1 MAWLQ
6 RQAAL
11 SIPGAL
17 VALALVLPAY
27 RYRLLWHHGTEEIYF
42 ELRDWFIYLSDLPL
56 LIAVGAWL
64 LTPFWRRLAC
74 VPRWLIIALALLAG
88 LASLSTLWAPM
99 TSLAFYQAGRLWLL
113 LGLFCVVATTWEAR
127 GALLWGLAA
136 SGALQAGLGFAQFV
150 AQHTFGLKR
159 LGEVT
164 MWPEWPG
171 ASIVTVEGER
181 ILRAYGLT
189 QHPNLLAGV
198 LVIGL
203 LAATGLALRPA
214 GRARAAAIMLAGVNF
229 GGLLLTFSRAAWLAL
244 AVGAAIMAGLLL
256 HRRAVAQATSG
267 ATAHEKATWTRGLSR
282 FGWQSQRPAQASK
295 PETRRV
301 TVFQTEPPIDRRNVG
316 RLLALLALIAVLFIA
331 TQWRLLLPRFGLS
344 WEGVEVRSNDE
355 RAGLEASAWTLISEN
370 PLGGVGYGN
379 FAIALW
385 LRQPPAL
392 AAYPIYQPVHR
403 VPLLATAELGLGG
416 GLLWLA
422 LTAGPWLALWRGRR
436 QWPPGQIP
444 VSVAA
449 ATVAMLAALTV
460 ISWFDFYPWFSPQG
474 RLLSWIAWGLWA
486 QTLVRPRD

>member
-1 MAWLQ
+1 MSTVTPQPQARCAWLQ

-42 ELRDWFIYLSDLPL
+42 ELRDWLVYLSDLPL

-64 LTPFWRRLAC
+64 LTPYWRRLAC
-74 VPRWLIIALALLAG
+74 VPRWLILTLALLAG
-88 LASLSTLWAPM
+88 LAALSTLWAPM

-113 LGLFCVVATTWEAR
+113 FGLFCVIATTWEAR

-136 SGALQAGLGFAQFV
+136 SGALQASLGFAQFM

-164 MWPEWPG
+164 MWPAWPG

-189 QHPNLLAGV
+189 QHPNLLGGV
-198 LVIGL
+198 LVIGM
-203 LAATGLALRPA
+203 LAAVGLALRPA
-214 GRARAAAIMLAGVNF
+214 GQARGAAIALAGANF

-244 AVGAAIMAGLLL
+244 AVGAVIMAGLLL
-256 HRRAVAQATSG
+256 HRR
-267 ATAHEKATWTRGLSR
+267 TAIG
-282 FGWQSQRPAQASK
+282 
-295 PETRRV
+295 
-301 TVFQTEPPIDRRNVG
+301 IDRRNAA
-316 RLLALLALIAVLFIA
+316 RLIALLALIAALFVA

-355 RAGLEASAWTLISEN
+355 RAGLEASAWTLIAEN

-403 VPLLATAELGLGG
+403 VPLLAAAELGIGG

-422 LTAGPWLALWRGRR
+422 LAAGTWLALWRGRR
-436 QWPPGQIP
+436 DWPAGEIP
-444 VSVAA
+444 LSVAA
-449 ATVAMLAALTV
+449 ATAAMLAGLTV

-486 QTLVRPRD
+486 QTFARPRD

>member
-1 MAWLQ
+1 MSTVTPQPQVRRAWLQ

-27 RYRLLWHHGTEEIYF
+27 RYRLLWHHGSEDIYF
-42 ELRDWFIYLSDLPL
+42 ELRDWFVYLSDLPL

-64 LTPFWRRLAC
+64 LTPYWRRLAC
-74 VPRWLIIALALLAG
+74 VPRWLTLALALLAG

-113 LGLFCVVATTWEAR
+113 FGLFCVVATAWEAR
-127 GALLWGLAA
+127 SALLWGLAA

-203 LAATGLALRPA
+203 LAAAGLALMPA
-214 GRARAAAIMLAGVNF
+214 GHARTAAIVLAGINF

-244 AVGAAIMAGLLL
+244 AVGGVIMAGQTLKVSQTFRVSP
-256 HRRAVAQATSG
+256 RRAA
-267 ATAHEKATWTRGLSR
+267 GL
-282 FGWQSQRPAQASK
+282 
-295 PETRRV
+295 
-301 TVFQTEPPIDRRNVG
+301 I
-316 RLLALLALIAVLFIA
+316 ALLALIAALFVA

-370 PLGGVGYGN
+370 PLRGVGYGN

-403 VPLLATAELGLGG
+403 VPLLAAAELGIGG

-422 LTAGPWLALWRGRR
+422 LAAGPWIALWRSRHA
-436 QWPPGQIP
+436 WPAGQIP

-449 ATVAMLAALTV
+449 ATAAMLAALTV

>member
-1 MAWLQ
+1 MIPSLTAHAQPETRRAWLQ
-6 RQAAL
+6 RQAGL
-11 SIPGAL
+11 SLPGAL
-17 VALALVLPAY
+17 VALALALPAY
-27 RYRLLWHHGTEEIYF
+27 RYRLLWHHGAEEIYF
-42 ELRDWFIYLSDLPL
+42 ELRDWLIYLSDLPL

-64 LTPFWRRLAC
+64 LTPYWRRLAR
-74 VPRWLIIALALLAG
+74 VPRWLILALALLAG
-88 LASLSTLWAPM
+88 LAALSTLWAPM
-99 TSLAFYQAGRLWLL
+99 TSLAFYQAGRLWFLF
-113 LGLFCVVATTWEAR
+113 GLFCVVATAWEAR
-127 GALLWGLAA
+127 GALLWGLTL
-136 SGALQAGLGFAQFV
+136 SGALQAGIGLAQFL

-171 ASIVTVEGER
+171 ASVVTVEGER

-203 LAATGLALRPA
+203 LAAVGLALRPT
-214 GRARAAAIMLAGVNF
+214 GRAREAAIMLAGANF
-229 GGLLLTFSRAAWLAL
+229 AGLLLTFSRAAWLAL
-244 AVGAAIMAGLLL
+244 AVGGVIMVVLLY
-256 HRRAVAQATSG
+256 RKAVLEVTGTSG
-267 ATAHEKATWTRGLSR
+267 SAGHFQVILKA
-282 FGWQSQRPAQASK
+282 AS
-295 PETRRV
+295 
-301 TVFQTEPPIDRRNVG
+301 PIDQRNAAC
-316 RLLALLALIAVLFIA
+316 LLALLALIAALFIA
-331 TQWRLLLPRFGLS
+331 TQWRLLLPRFGLA

-355 RAGLEASAWTLISEN
+355 RAGLEASAWTLIREN

-403 VPLLATAELGLGG
+403 VPLLATVELGAGG

-422 LTAGPWLALWRGRR
+422 LTVGPWLTLWRGRR
-436 QWPPGQIP
+436 EWPPGQMP

-449 ATVAMLAALTV
+449 ATAAMLAALTV

-474 RLLSWIAWGLWA
+474 RLLSWIAWGLWS

>member
-1 MAWLQ
+1 
-6 RQAAL
+6 
-11 SIPGAL
+11 
-17 VALALVLPAY
+17 
-27 RYRLLWHHGTEEIYF
+27 
-42 ELRDWFIYLSDLPL
+42 
-56 LIAVGAWL
+56 
-64 LTPFWRRLAC
+64 
-74 VPRWLIIALALLAG
+74 
-88 LASLSTLWAPM
+88 M

-113 LGLFCVVATTWEAR
+113 FGLFCVIATTWEAR

-136 SGALQAGLGFAQFV
+136 SGALQAGLGFAQFM

-164 MWPEWPG
+164 MWPAWPG

-189 QHPNLLAGV
+189 QHPNLLGGV

-203 LAATGLALRPA
+203 LAAVGLALRPA
-214 GRARAAAIMLAGVNF
+214 GQARGAAIALAGANF

-244 AVGAAIMAGLLL
+244 SVGAVVMAGLLL
-256 HRRAVAQATSG
+256 RRRTITQTTARNPAPTGENVILSG
-267 ATAHEKATWTRGLSR
+267 LTNQQRSRRNPSEGSQPDRRDPSLVLSR
-282 FGWQSQRPAQASK
+282 HCGCAVDPL
-295 PETRRV
+295 RV
-301 TVFQTEPPIDRRNVG
+301 TEGFAFGAEPLIDRRNAA
-316 RLLALLALIAVLFIA
+316 RLIALLALIAALFVA

-355 RAGLEASAWTLISEN
+355 RAGLEASAWTLIAEN

-403 VPLLATAELGLGG
+403 VPLLATAELGVGG

-422 LTAGPWLALWRGRR
+422 LAAGPWLALWRGRR
-436 QWPPGQIP
+436 MWPAGEIP
-444 VSVAA
+444 LSVAA
-449 ATVAMLAALTV
+449 ATAAMLAALTV